1 MAQIESKTAK
11 NTNCVAASL
20 GASEVSYACLYLSLY
35 QGTMAKTE
43 AYEDKD
49 RRTESECMFLLYVCM
64 SVDNFW
70 KSESHC
76 NFFKKR
82 YLSLFFSLWADIK
95 GQGQRQRQTETSSD
109 GHNII
114 VCFSDWPVC
123 VQSQGGKSKDRP
135 TQGQRGVERE
145 AHTHTLSL
153 SHSVYELRPCG
164 KDTCR
169 GRKQGHR

>member
-1 MAQIESKTAK
+1 MP
-11 NTNCVAASL
+11 
-20 GASEVSYACLYLSLY
+20 ACILACIRGLW
-35 QGTMAKTE
+35 QRQRHTRT
-43 AYEDKD
+43 
-49 RRTESECMFLLYVCM
+49 RTEGQSLSVCFSCM
-64 SVDNFW
+64 SVCLSIIF
-70 KSESHC
+70 ESRKAIVT
-76 NFFKKR
+76 FSKKR
-82 YLSLFFSLWADIK
+82 YISLFFSLWADIK

-135 TQGQRGVERE
+135 TQAQRGVERE